1 MQYSPGAGGFFRMV
15 RSFISSRC
23 HAALLA
29 AAWLIVSGAAT
40 SRADDA
46 VPAAPKPAVFS
57 PEKLGRIDDFFNNE
71 VATGKIPGAM
81 LLIKQ
86 HGQQVYFKTFGMS
99 DTDTGR
105 PMTADTIFPLHSMT
119 KTITSFAAMTLVD
132 QGKLK
137 LDDPVSKYI
146 PSFEKMK
153 VGVEQTDD
161 SGRMG
166 LELVPTNRPLTI
178 EDLLLHTSGITYG
191 FYGKGLVKAVYAD
204 IYFADFD
211 NAQFAERIAMLPLAE
226 QPRTLWDYGHST
238 DIVGRVIEVVSGQ
251 SLYRFEKAQFLDAL
265 GMTTTKFFLTD
276 PAERA
281 RFAKPLPRDRAVE
294 RNSLDVTRWESGGGG
309 MVTTMSDF
317 ARFAQMLLSGGELDG
332 KRYLSPETFAATTT
346 DHIGPGSGV
355 ARDYFYFPGDGFGF
369 GYGFGIRTDPGNA
382 VPPPPGSIGE
392 IKWDGA
398 SGTYFVVD
406 RANDMFF
413 ILLEN
418 SPSER
423 TRIQPALKRIIY
435 DAFEK

>member
-1 MQYSPGAGGFFRMV
+1 MQYPPGAGVFGMV
-15 RSFISSRC
+15 RSFIFSRC
-23 HAALLA
+23 YVALLA
-29 AAWLIVSGAAT
+29 AVWLIVSGAEA
-40 SRADDA
+40 
-46 VPAAPKPAVFS
+46 AVFS

-86 HGQQVYFKTFGMS
+86 HGQQVYFKTFGVS

-105 PMTADTIFPLHSMT
+105 PMTPDTIFPLHSMT
-119 KTITSFAAMTLVD
+119 KAITSFAAMTLVD
-132 QGKLK
+132 QGRLK

-146 PSFEKMK
+146 PSFAKMK
-153 VGVEQTDD
+153 VGLEETDD

-166 LELVPTNRPLTI
+166 LKLVPASRPLTI
-178 EDLLLHTSGITYG
+178 EDLLLHTSGVTYG
-191 FYGKGLVKAVYAD
+191 FYGKGLVKAAYAD
-204 IYFADFD
+204 IYFGDFD

-226 QPRTLWDYGHST
+226 QPGTLWDYGHST
-238 DIVGRVIEVVSGQ
+238 DIAGRVIEVVSGQ
-251 SLYRFEKAQFLDAL
+251 SLHQFEKTAFLDSL

-281 RFAKPLPRDRAVE
+281 RFAKPLPHERVVE
-294 RNSLDVTRWESGGGG
+294 RNPLDVTRWESGGGG

-317 ARFAQMLLSGGELDG
+317 ARFAQMLLNGGELDG
-332 KRYLSPETFAATTT
+332 RRYLGPAAFAAMTT

-355 ARDYFYFPGDGFGF
+355 ARDHFYFPGDGFGF

-413 ILLEN
+413 VLLEN

-423 TRIQPALKRIIY
+423 TRIQPALKQIVY
-435 DAFEK
+435 DALEK